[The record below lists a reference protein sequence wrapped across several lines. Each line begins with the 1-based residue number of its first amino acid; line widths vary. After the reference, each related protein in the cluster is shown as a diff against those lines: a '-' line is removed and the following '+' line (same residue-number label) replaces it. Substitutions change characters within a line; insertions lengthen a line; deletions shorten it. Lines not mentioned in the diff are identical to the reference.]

1 MANKGSF
8 VWMSRWVPAT
18 GSGSI
23 FYADQNGTI
32 TNVYAWAAD
41 VAPTVAAATFDVL
54 KNGVSIYPSN
64 PKPTVAASA
73 QLGSD
78 TTPNT
83 TSFLKGDKF
92 QIVVNSVGNIT
103 DGRLGVVITFTN
115 P

>member
-1 MANKGSF
+1 MASKGSF

-18 GSGSI
+18 GAGSQ

-32 TNVYAWAAD
+32 TNIYAWAAD
-41 VAPTVAAATFDVL
+41 VAPTTQATFDVL
-54 KNGVSIYPSN
+54 KNGVSIYTSN
-64 PKPTVAASA
+64 PKPTVAALA
-73 QLGSD
+73 QLGAD

-83 TSFLKGDKF
+83 TSFVKGDSFKV
-92 QIVVNSVGNIT
+92 VVNSVGSIV